1 MLDGKVKNVMV
12 RFDLS
17 KEQFGRIG
25 LPENVATLPCICV
38 AAEVYLELLAVVA
51 VDMNSRYSIWTMKE
65 GNGDIQ
71 VMRTRGRS
79 YGEWKAV
86 DPEGRPC
93 NYGYYY
99 MFGENHKLVNSC
111 YASPFVESLA
121 FLDASTDF
129 DDAPNQNSGALLEA
143 PSKIHILVEREAEK
157 MPLKV
162 LDATVATFNGVFEKF
177 KAEAPKNKANFILF
191 LADIDPSTSLSWC
204 PARSSSKPE
213 LNCPQIERKL
223 HLSSDL
229 QVPAWYLLVIDLRR
243 QGLSMTDL

>member
-1 MLDGKVKNVMV
+1 MLDGVV
-12 RFDLS
+12 RIVIVRLDLS
-17 KEQFGRIG
+17 KEQFGIIG

-51 VDMNSRYSIWTMKE
+51 VDMNSRYTIWTMKE

-71 VMRTRGRS
+71 VMRTDEVMESG
-79 YGEWKAV
+79 KLLTQ
-86 DPEGRPC
+86 PC

-99 MFGENHKLVNSC
+99 MFGDKHKLVNSC

-162 LDATVATFNGVFEKF
+162 LGATVATFNGVFEKF

-229 QVPAWYLLVIDLRR
+229 QVPAWYLLPIDLRR
-243 QGLSMTDL
+243 QGLLMTDL